1 MLEFLFLIAFLICLK
16 WVIQSLIG
24 VPLVYWEKIQDY
36 QSGQMPQKEVRQWKW
51 VFILFVINALLFT
64 FIFLGI
70 SKGS

>member
-36 QSGQMPQKEVRQWKW
+36 QSGQMPQKEIRLWK
-51 VFILFVINALLFT
+51 VALILFSIIALLLT
-64 FIFLGI
+64 FIVLGI
-70 SKGS
+70 NKG